1 MSGTD
6 KNATV
11 SATSDR
17 LFLLSY
23 SEIFPNSGWISGF
36 PWLYSEGTQYE
47 AFKDKVTENNSD
59 NSAIDYGRN
68 WWLRSPCPYGPG
80 YFVCVRRG
88 DGVACASLAT
98 NSQYVCLAWCF

>member
-1 MSGTD
+1 MPSDFQSKVKPVRKLTNNVSGTD

-23 SEIFPNSGWISGF
+23 SEIFPNSDWISGF

-47 AFKDKVTENNSD
+47 AFKD
-59 NSAIDYGRN
+59 R
-68 WWLRSPCPYGPG
+68 
-80 YFVCVRRG
+80 
-88 DGVACASLAT
+88 
-98 NSQYVCLAWCF
+98 